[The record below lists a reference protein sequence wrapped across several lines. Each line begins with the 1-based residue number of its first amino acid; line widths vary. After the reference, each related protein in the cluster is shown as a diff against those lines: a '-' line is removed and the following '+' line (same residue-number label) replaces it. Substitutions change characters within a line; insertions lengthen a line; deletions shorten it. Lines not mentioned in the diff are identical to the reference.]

1 MGEKTIEG
9 YIASKPA
16 PLAEVLAQI
25 DAIVRKAA
33 PKATAT
39 IKWAQPVYE
48 LNGPFAYMKASSKHV
63 TFGFWRGTELSD
75 PKRLLEGDGE
85 RMKHV
90 QVASPAD
97 VRTTHFAAWV
107 KEAARLNTEKGNPTQ
122 RKQ

>member
-1 MGEKTIEG
+1 VAEKTIEG

-16 PLAEVLAQI
+16 PLAEVLTQI

-33 PKATAT
+33 PNATAT

-48 LNGPFAYMKASSKHV
+48 LNGPFAYMKATSKHV
-63 TFGFWRGTELSD
+63 TFGFWRGTELAD

-90 QVASPAD
+90 KIASPAD
-97 VRTTHFAAWV
+97 VRTTQFAAWV
-107 KEAARLNTEKGNPTQ
+107 KEAVRLNSEKGNPTQ

>member
-1 MGEKTIEG
+1 VAEKTIEG
-9 YIASKPA
+9 YIASKPV
-16 PLAEVLAQI
+16 PLSQVLAQI

-33 PKATAT
+33 PKATGT

-48 LNGPFAYMKASSKHV
+48 LNGPFAYMKASSTHV

-75 PKRLLEGDGE
+75 PKRLLEGDGD

-90 QVASPAD
+90 TVASPAD
-97 VRTTHFAAWV
+97 VRATQFTAWV
-107 KEAARLNTEKGNPTQ
+107 KEAVRLNNAKGNPTH